1 MQLVVRLSVSLSGSR
16 NDRRRDIWY
25 GFFYQILFR
34 QGKQLTADLTLVLAL
49 GTIVPV
55 EILERGTTAGTA
67 EVHRDFD
74 ISSAA
79 DRLGFTAVMA
89 ALVFQAEM
97 FPVLVSGRDDLQK
110 GICLKLFVLRR
121 DESFR
126 GTERNPRIG
135 TLNCIV
141 SENIFKLAWK
151 KKHEPWRK
159 SYFQTHDTIAES
171 SEWKLWV
178 IRWKILTSSL

>member
-1 MQLVVRLSVSLSGSR
+1 M
-16 NDRRRDIWY
+16 
-25 GFFYQILFR
+25 FR
-34 QGKQLTADLTLVLAL
+34 PGKQLTADLTLVLAL

-141 SENIFKLAWK
+141 SENIFKLA
-151 KKHEPWRK
+151 
-159 SYFQTHDTIAES
+159 
-171 SEWKLWV
+171 
-178 IRWKILTSSL
+178 

>member
-1 MQLVVRLSVSLSGSR
+1 M
-16 NDRRRDIWY
+16 
-25 GFFYQILFR
+25 
-34 QGKQLTADLTLVLAL
+34 VLAF

-55 EILERGTTAGTA
+55 EILGRGSTAGTV
-67 EVHRDFD
+67 ESLRDID
-74 ISSAA
+74 ISPAA
-79 DRLGFTAVMA
+79 DRLEFTAVMA

-110 GICLKLFVLRR
+110 GICLKLFVLWR

-141 SENIFKLAWK
+141 SENIFKLA
-151 KKHEPWRK
+151 
-159 SYFQTHDTIAES
+159 
-171 SEWKLWV
+171 
-178 IRWKILTSSL
+178 